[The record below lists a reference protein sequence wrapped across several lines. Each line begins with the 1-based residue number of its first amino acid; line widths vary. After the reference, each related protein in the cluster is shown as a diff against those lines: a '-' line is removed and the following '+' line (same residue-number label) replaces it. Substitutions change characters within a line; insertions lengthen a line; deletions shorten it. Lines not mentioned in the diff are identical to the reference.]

1 MVVLGGTR
9 ARNRIDPVYP
19 GIEVGMESFSWIEGS
34 RELLAD
40 SRNRNEMDI

>member
-1 MVVLGGTR
+1 VGLGGTR

-19 GIEVGMESFSWIEGS
+19 GMGVGMESFSWIGGS
-34 RELLAD
+34 RKLLAD